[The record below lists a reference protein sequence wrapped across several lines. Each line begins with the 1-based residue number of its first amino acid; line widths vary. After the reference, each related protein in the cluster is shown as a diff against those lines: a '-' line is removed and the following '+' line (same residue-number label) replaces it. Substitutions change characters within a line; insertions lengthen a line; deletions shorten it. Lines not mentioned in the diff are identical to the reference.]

1 MFEISKLV
9 SFNESHIF
17 WTFPLLVNKMSSW
30 LEGVEVEVRDEVSS
44 LLKDILNLQGVSG
57 VRQGIWS
64 LLQEYSPYKQWS
76 TATQVYPFYHFIKGT
91 FYFE

>member
-1 MFEISKLV
+1 
-9 SFNESHIF
+9 
-17 WTFPLLVNKMSSW
+17 MSSW
-30 LEGVEVEVRDEVSS
+30 LEGVEVEVREEVSS

-76 TATQVYPFYHFIKGT
+76 TATQVFAFLINSFEGTSFQEKGV
-91 FYFE
+91 FDVILDDPL